1 LTETSLSNNIEDE
14 KKPYS
19 NFEELVSLMKNK
31 LYKRAYSILNDS
43 FLAEDAVS
51 ECFLQISKV
60 FDSFDKFGSVQ
71 VEAYCMIVLNNACKN
86 IIRSNYKFY
95 KAISLENC
103 DDIPDDFLANEK
115 MGKVEIILL
124 KEKLSR
130 MKYEDKEV
138 LMLYYYYQRSL
149 KEIAEMKNVSYDQVQ
164 KHIQRARSSLKKHME
179 KR

>member
-1 LTETSLSNNIEDE
+1 MTETSLSNNIEDE

-60 FDSFDKFGSVQ
+60 FDSFDKFGFAQ

-86 IIRSNYKFY
+86 IIRSNYKFS

-103 DDIPDDFLANEK
+103 DDIPDDFLADEK

-138 LMLYYYYQRSL
+138 LMLYYYY
-149 KEIAEMKNVSYDQVQ
+149 IQ
-164 KHIQRARSSLKKHME
+164 KC
-179 KR
+179 